1 MGLPATGGAVCDGAI
16 YIYIYIYGRRCGCRE
31 LRGASKGVKVI
42 YYNILGG
49 VRDGAV
55 GAAVA
60 VAN

>member
-1 MGLPATGGAVCDGAI
+1 
-16 YIYIYIYGRRCGCRE
+16 
-31 LRGASKGVKVI
+31 VKVI